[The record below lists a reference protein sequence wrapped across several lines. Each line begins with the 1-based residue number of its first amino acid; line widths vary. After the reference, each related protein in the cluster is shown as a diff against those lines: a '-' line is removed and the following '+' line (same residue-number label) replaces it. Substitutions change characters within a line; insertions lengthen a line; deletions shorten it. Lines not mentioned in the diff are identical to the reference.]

1 MFFIAWKA
9 PTLHP
14 VRSGE
19 VTPRKGLVSTC
30 IPFLYSFSY
39 HLLTAIVAERIPAKW
54 TFILTQH
61 GCRRSVRYDTVA
73 QYHLI
78 LKKTWPFTCQTIMQ
92 LALNSLALCD
102 IQGHFYYY
110 STVHGNTTNT
120 KGALS
125 IYHR

>member
-1 MFFIAWKA
+1 MD
-9 PTLHP
+9 
-14 VRSGE
+14 
-19 VTPRKGLVSTC
+19 
-30 IPFLYSFSY
+30 LYSDSAR
-39 HLLTAIVAERIPAKW
+39 L
-54 TFILTQH
+54 Q
-61 GCRRSVRYDTVA
+61 SVRYDTVA

-78 LKKTWPFTCQTIMQ
+78 LKKTWPFTCQTTMQ